1 MPKHP
6 DYEERSALLE
16 QEDAIEE
23 KASIREVTS
32 IIRHTLKESVKELIN
47 LTRSGDESIRL
58 NAVKHHLKLAGLEVE
73 KSEVNN
79 KGVMSLTISPEQA
92 ARVIDAAN
100 K

>member
-1 MPKHP
+1 VPKHP

>member
-1 MPKHP
+1 MPKLP
-6 DYEERSALLE
+6 EYEERSALLE
-16 QEDAIEE
+16 QEDALEE

-32 IIRHTLKESVKELIN
+32 IIRHSLKESVKELIN

-79 KGVMSLTISPEQA
+79 KGAMSLTISPEQA
-92 ARVIDAAN
+92 ARVIEAAN